1 MKACRLA
8 VTLVL
13 SLLML
18 LTPALGAEKK
28 SARKKS
34 AAAPAVDVKKKD
46 EAAASIEKHRGE
58 LVSLSDQ
65 IWAFAETALREKKSA
80 KLLADYAEQQ
90 GFRVERGVAGM
101 PTAFIASYGE
111 GSPVIGILGE
121 YDALPGISQKAS
133 PVKEPLEAGAG
144 GQGCGHNLFGAA
156 SMGAAVA
163 VKELM
168 AAGKLKGTVR
178 FYGTPAEE
186 SVGGKVYMVRAG
198 LFRDVDAVLVW
209 HPDDETE
216 VDTQT
221 AQAIVDLVVE
231 FHGKAAHA
239 ASDPWNGR
247 SAVDGLELFTH
258 GLNMMREHI
267 RPTARIHYT
276 IMKGGDVPN
285 VIPEYAKLWLW
296 LRDTDRGRVA
306 DMLERTRKMA
316 EGAAQMAG
324 VTASVRV
331 QAGSHEML
339 LSRVG
344 GRALHANLVRLGA
357 IPFTE
362 EEQEFA
368 RTIQRATGVEP
379 KGLDGSIHP
388 FDENQQME
396 GGSTDVGDVS
406 WNVPTIHFSLTTAP
420 ADAPWHAWP
429 VVATGGM
436 SIGHKGMTH
445 AAKTLAMTAVDL
457 FEDAPLRATMRKEF
471 EEKTKGTVYKPFI
484 PDGPPPLPAE

>member
-1 MKACRLA
+1 MKARRLSGI
-8 VTLVL
+8 LML

-18 LTPALGAEKK
+18 ALPALGAEKK
-28 SARKKS
+28 GAKKKP
-34 AAAPAVDVKKKD
+34 APSAVDVKKD
-46 EAAASIEKHRGE
+46 EAAASVEKHRGE
-58 LVSLSDQ
+58 LVLLSDQ
-65 IWAFAETALREKKSA
+65 IWVFAETALREKKSS

-90 GFRVERGVAGM
+90 GFKVERGVAGM

-111 GSPVIGILGE
+111 GKPVIGILGE

-133 PVKEPLEAGAG
+133 PVKEPLVEGAA

-163 VKELM
+163 VKELI

-186 SVGGKVYMVRAG
+186 SVGGKVYMIRAG
-198 LFRDVDAVLVW
+198 LFKDVDAVLVW
-209 HPDDETE
+209 HPDDETSA
-216 VDTQT
+216 DTQT
-221 AQAIVDLVVE
+221 AQAIVDLNVE

-239 ASDPWNGR
+239 AADPWNGR
-247 SAVDGLELFTH
+247 SVVDGLELFTH

-276 IMKGGDVPN
+276 IVKGGDVPN

-306 DMLERTRKMA
+306 EMLDRVRKMA
-316 EGAAQMAG
+316 EGAGMMAG
-324 VTASVRV
+324 VTATVKV

-339 LSRVG
+339 LSHVG
-344 GRALHANLVRLGA
+344 ARALYANLVRLGD

-362 EEQEFA
+362 DEQEFA
-368 RTIQRATGVEP
+368 RKIQRATGVEP
-379 KGLDGSIHP
+379 KGLDGVIHP
-388 FDENQQME
+388 FDENQEVE

-406 WNVPTIHFSLTTAP
+406 WQVPTIHFSLTTAP
-420 ADAPWHAWP
+420 KGAPWHAWP

-457 FEDAPLRATMRKEF
+457 FDDAALRDAMRKEF
-471 EEKTKGTVYKPFI
+471 EEKTKGSTYKAFI
-484 PDGPPPLPAE
+484 PDGPPPVPTD